1 MKKIKTILFII
12 VLSTFF
18 IVDNT
23 VLWNFWINDIN
34 PWLVWSENSL
44 EITIQNYINIL
55 LWVLYIVT
63 ILYWIYWWF
72 KIFTAWDDDDK
83 VKEWRKIIIQSL
95 LGIVIIFAAGP
106 IVELILWS
114 WTEEWILNN

>member
-23 VLWNFWINDIN
+23 VLSNFWIENIN

-44 EITIQNYINIL
+44 EITIQNYLGIL
-55 LWVLYIVT
+55 LGFLYIIA
-63 ILYWIYWWF
+63 IL
-72 KIFTAWDDDDK
+72 
-83 VKEWRKIIIQSL
+83 
-95 LGIVIIFAAGP
+95 
-106 IVELILWS
+106 
-114 WTEEWILNN
+114 